1 MKSLKVILL
10 ALFLTGC
17 GGTTAQKSLEVYNQP
32 PEPRIQEAPLARE
45 LANVP
50 ELDGKKITIAIY
62 GFTDKTGQRKPAD
75 NIANLSSAVTQG
87 AEVWVIKAL
96 AEAGGGTW
104 FEVVERIGL
113 DNLVKERQLIR
124 NTREV
129 YEKELPNGPTPLK
142 PMKFAGLI
150 LEGGIIGYDSNI
162 AVGGLGARYLGVG
175 AQTEYRVDTVTVVMR
190 IVSVS
195 TGGVLL
201 SVATEKTIASSRSGL
216 DMFKFFDL
224 GTKLV
229 EAENGYS
236 VNEPVNYAVRAAIEA
251 GVVELINEGER
262 KELWKF
268 KSKTKAEQVG
278 LVEKKPEL
286 KVIVKKKPAVKKVA
300 PKVVKAPEVKPEP
313 KVVEVKKPEVKTE
326 PKVVKAPEVK
336 AEPKA
341 VEPKSQ
347 VTITKRSV
355 DKDVLPLPMP
365 LPKAKPTMIDRM
377 CNPEIKKITDV
388 CAKDTEQLRKFMKV
402 GIEKHV
408 AIAQIIADPNLED
421 VYKVCDKNNLCFK
434 NVAEMYRWESWT
446 KWLDHVNKG
455 KNFNLVK

>member
-195 TGGVLL
+195 TGKVLL

-268 KSKTKAEQVG
+268 KSKTKREDVILA
-278 LVEKKPEL
+278 KPAV
-286 KVIVKKKPAVKKVA
+286 KVIVKK
-300 PKVVKAPEVKPEP
+300 P
-313 KVVEVKKPEVKTE
+313 KVVEKPEVAAVEKKVKPE
-326 PKVVKAPEVK
+326 IKVVPLNP
-336 AEPKA
+336 EPKA
-341 VEPKSQ
+341 TVIE
-347 VTITKRSV
+347 RSI
-355 DKDVLPLPMP
+355 DKDVIPLDMAMP
-365 LPKAKPTMIDRM
+365 KPKPTMIDRM
-377 CNPEIKKITDV
+377 CNPEIKKITGV
-388 CAKDTEQLRKFMKV
+388 CARDTEELRKFMKV

-408 AIAQIIADPNLED
+408 HIDEVLKDANKYDG
-421 VYKVCDKNNLCFK
+421 YSVCDKNEICFR